1 MLIILYVEGVY
12 GMTKRNNQG
21 GSANQSVPERGGQLH
36 GDAGDN
42 NKGNDYNS
50 RRGSKSK
57 RTH

>member
-1 MLIILYVEGVY
+1 
-12 GMTKRNNQG
+12 MTKRNNHG
-21 GSANQSVPERGGQLH
+21 GSDNQNAPERGGQLK

-57 RTH
+57 KLH